1 MTIRFGWL
9 EAIIALFLGTYFGY
23 LLLAFVT
30 DIRIDRLRPYLQEAS
45 IKAGTKA
52 CAEEYERR
60 YLQNEHV
67 EVMKRK
73 KRDAIIKNYAK
84 IITRAAEM
92 E

>member
-1 MTIRFGWL
+1 M
-9 EAIIALFLGTYFGY
+9 LGIFIGAYFGY
-23 LLLAFVT
+23 FILCFIT

-60 YLQNEHV
+60 YLQNEHLA
-67 EVMKRK
+67 VMKRK
-73 KRDAIIKNYAK
+73 KRDAALREYGKRLNNIL
-84 IITRAAEM
+84 EV

>member
-30 DIRIDRLRPYLQEAS
+30 DLRIDRLRPYLQEAS

-73 KRDAIIKNYAK
+73 KRDAVLREYGKKLNEILEEK
-84 IITRAAEM
+84 
-92 E
+92 

>member
-1 MTIRFGWL
+1 MKISISWLDLLIGAFFG
-9 EAIIALFLGTYFGY
+9 FFFGY
-23 LLLAFVT
+23 LALAFFT
-30 DIRIDRLRPYLQEAS
+30 DLRIDTLRKYLNANA
-45 IKAGTKA
+45 IKVGTQA

-60 YLQNEHV
+60 YLQNEHLA
-67 EVMKRK
+67 VMKRK

>member
-30 DIRIDRLRPYLQEAS
+30 DLRIDRLRPYFQESS

-60 YLQNEHV
+60 YVANEHV